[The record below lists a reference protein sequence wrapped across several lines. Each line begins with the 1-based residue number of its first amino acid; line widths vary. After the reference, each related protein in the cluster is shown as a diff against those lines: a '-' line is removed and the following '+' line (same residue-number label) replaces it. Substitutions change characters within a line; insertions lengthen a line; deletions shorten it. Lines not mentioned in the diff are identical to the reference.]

1 MTVMNEILWGKLW
14 QEKCDLL
21 SQTFF
26 SSSELEVSSKVFA
39 TETLVVLQ
47 SGRTRF
53 VFLIFGAT
61 TVAITTT
68 SLMTLPVV
76 LNVVTTYVS
85 NWKIRFRK
93 LHADLQPSALA
104 K

>member
-1 MTVMNEILWGKLW
+1 MKFSGENYGRKNVTFYPKL
-14 QEKCDLL
+14 
-21 SQTFF
+21 FF
-26 SSSELEVSSKVFA
+26 SSSELVVSSKVLA
-39 TETLVVLQ
+39 TETLLVLQ

-53 VFLIFGAT
+53 VFFMFGAT

>member
-1 MTVMNEILWGKLW
+1 MEA
-14 QEKCDLL
+14 
-21 SQTFF
+21 
-26 SSSELEVSSKVFA
+26 SSKVLA

-53 VFLIFGAT
+53 VFFMFGAT

-76 LNVVTTYVS
+76 LNVVTTYYDICLRYFIILIGKFVLENFMLIYS
-85 NWKIRFRK
+85 
-93 LHADLQPSALA
+93 HQPQPINYILCQHRLFLIKSLLLN
-104 K
+104 